1 MTDNKHM
8 TTNKKQEQDGKTK
21 NKTQTKNKGTKNTIT
36 NCQSKKNKIN
46 EQDQEQWT
54 PISRHK
60 NKEHIT
66 STITKNTK

>member
-8 TTNKKQEQDGKTK
+8 TTNKKQEQDGQTK
-21 NKTQTKNKGTKNTIT
+21 NKPQTTNKGTKNTRTIA
-36 NCQSKKNKIN
+36 KVKNKIK

>member
-21 NKTQTKNKGTKNTIT
+21 NKTQTTNKGTKNTRTIA
-36 NCQSKKNKIN
+36 KVKNKIK

-60 NKEHIT
+60 SKEHIT

>member
-8 TTNKKQEQDGKTK
+8 TTNKKQEQDGQTK
-21 NKTQTKNKGTKNTIT
+21 NKPQTTNKGTKNTRTIA
-36 NCQSKKNKIN
+36 KVKNKIK

-54 PISRHK
+54 PISRHE

>member
-21 NKTQTKNKGTKNTIT
+21 NKPQTTNKGTKNTRTIA
-36 NCQSKKNKIN
+36 KVKNKIK

>member
-1 MTDNKHM
+1 M

-21 NKTQTKNKGTKNTIT
+21 NNTHTTKKGTKNTRTIA
-36 NCQSKKNKIN
+36 KVKNKIK

>member
-1 MTDNKHM
+1 M

-21 NKTQTKNKGTKNTIT
+21 NKPQTTNKGTKNTRTIA
-36 NCQSKKNKIN
+36 KVKNKIK